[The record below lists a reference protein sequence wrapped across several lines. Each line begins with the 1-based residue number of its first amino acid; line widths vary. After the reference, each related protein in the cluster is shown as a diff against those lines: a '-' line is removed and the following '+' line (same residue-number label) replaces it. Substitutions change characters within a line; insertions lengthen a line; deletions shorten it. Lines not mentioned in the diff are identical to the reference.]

1 MGLMP
6 FSQGLGKTCHTFV
19 PLQVKMIVFFLNVDA
34 APLRISELEGLVFF
48 IFSINFGYYVQ

>member
-19 PLQVKMIVFFLNVDA
+19 PLQVKMIVFFLNADA
-34 APLRISELEGLVFF
+34 APLRISELEGFVFF
-48 IFSINFGYYVQ
+48 TF